1 MIGKNNGYSFK
12 VCLIIVGIILKT
24 TRISILELT
33 MVNVMFS
40 LFVNAFNRPHGNS
53 QKIVTISVI

>member
-1 MIGKNNGYSFK
+1 MVILSVY
-12 VCLIIVGIILKT
+12 LIIMGIILKT

-33 MVNVMFS
+33 MVNVMFY
-40 LFVNAFNRPHGNS
+40 LFVNAFSRHGNS

>member
-1 MIGKNNGYSFK
+1 MARIMVILSVY
-12 VCLIIVGIILKT
+12 LIIMGIILKT

-33 MVNVMFS
+33 MVNVMFY
-40 LFVNAFNRPHGNS
+40 LFVNAFSRHGNS